1 MIFNMFKHVKEKAGN
16 ENVLNS

>member
-1 MIFNMFKHVKEKAGN
+1 MFKHVKEKAGN